1 MAAKK
6 GGTAG
11 QTTRPFVGR
20 VFLIRG
26 ARRMEHMPNI
36 VASFL
41 EVCPLP
47 AARFGR
53 GRRGRV
59 VSPLPPPVQRPP
71 TGLELLPGILL

>member
-41 EVCPLP
+41 EVCPVP

-53 GRRGRV
+53 SRRDRV
-59 VSPLPPPVQRPP
+59 VSPLPHPVLRRS
-71 TGLELLPGILL
+71 TALELLPGILL

>member
-41 EVCPLP
+41 EVCPVP

-53 GRRGRV
+53 SRRDRV
-59 VSPLPPPVQRPP
+59 VSLPPSPVSRRIPAI
-71 TGLELLPGILL
+71 ELLPGLPL